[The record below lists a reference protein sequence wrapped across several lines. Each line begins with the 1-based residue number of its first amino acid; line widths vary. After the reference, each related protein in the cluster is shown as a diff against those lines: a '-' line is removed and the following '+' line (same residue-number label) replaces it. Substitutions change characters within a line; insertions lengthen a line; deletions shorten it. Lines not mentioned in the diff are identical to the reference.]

1 MRVLDLVGENRAI
14 IDSLM
19 FMEKTFKKEEIDLD
33 TLIKVKIAKLKIRIV
48 QIKILVHK
56 RICF

>member
-1 MRVLDLVGENRAI
+1 MDLVGENRAI

-33 TLIKVKIAKLKIRIV
+33 TLIKVKIANLIIRIV